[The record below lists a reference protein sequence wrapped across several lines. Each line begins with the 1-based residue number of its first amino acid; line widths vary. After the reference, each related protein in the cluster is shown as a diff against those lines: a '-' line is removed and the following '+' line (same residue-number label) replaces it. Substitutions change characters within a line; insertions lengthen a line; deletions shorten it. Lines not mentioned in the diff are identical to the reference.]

1 MGALQNSPLNPF
13 PCLPAGRHQ
22 GRGAFRLTGRFS
34 LSYLCF
40 KHLGENE
47 SVTKE
52 MKTQNR
58 LLSKEK
64 NSYVVSVI
72 GEDQVGIVSEVAQ
85 LLFKQG
91 LNIVDIEQTVIHSQF
106 TMVLLIQ
113 PLQPHFQPNQ
123 LRTNLNRLAK
133 KRGMNITMT
142 PLHEFKGL
150 RLAETKRPYVL
161 TLLGADRTGVVAAF
175 SSALAKHH
183 CNIERIKMIAR
194 GEFFAMEMWI
204 DLREA
209 NFSILS
215 RGLTAVAKKVGMD
228 IIAQPEHV
236 FKKRKKVIVFDMD
249 STIVDVEIID
259 EMAKL
264 AGVGKKVAAITERGM
279 RGEIKFSE
287 SLRKRVSFLKG
298 LRLKSLESI
307 ARTFKLTKGSEE
319 LILALKEM
327 GFKVAL
333 ISGGFSYFT
342 DVLKKRLGFDY
353 AFGNELEIKE
363 GRLTGRVKGRII
375 DAKRKAEVLDE
386 ICCKEGI
393 TRDEV
398 VAVGDGS
405 NDRIMVANAG
415 LGIAFNAK
423 EILKKVAD
431 GAITKNHIK
440 GVLYC
445 LGISDLDLKK

>member
-1 MGALQNSPLNPF
+1 
-13 PCLPAGRHQ
+13 
-22 GRGAFRLTGRFS
+22 
-34 LSYLCF
+34 
-40 KHLGENE
+40 
-47 SVTKE
+47 
-52 MKTQNR
+52 MKTHPHPP
-58 LLSKEK
+58 LEEK
-64 NSYVVSVI
+64 DFYVISVI
-72 GEDQVGIVSEVAQ
+72 GEDQVGIVSEVTQ
-85 LLFKQG
+85 LLFKQE

-113 PLQPHFQPNQ
+113 PLQPHFQLSQ
-123 LRTNLNRLAK
+123 LRTSLNRLAK
-133 KRGMNITMT
+133 KRAMNITMT

-150 RLAETKRPYVL
+150 RLAESKRPYVL
-161 TLLGADRTGVVAAF
+161 TLLGPDRAGVVAAF
-175 SSALAKHH
+175 SSTLAKHH

-209 NFSILS
+209 NFYILS
-215 RGLTAVAKKVGMD
+215 QDLTAVAKKIGMD

-249 STIVDVEIID
+249 STIVEGEMID

-264 AGVGKKVAAITERGM
+264 AGVGKKVAAITKRGM
-279 RGEIKFSE
+279 RGEIDFSE
-287 SLRKRVSFLKG
+287 SLHERVSFFRG
-298 LRLKSLESI
+298 LRIKSLESL

-319 LILALKEM
+319 LIAALKEM

-363 GRLTGRVKGRII
+363 GKLTGRIKGKII

-431 GAITKNHIK
+431 GAITRDHMK

-445 LGISDLDLKK
+445 LGITDLDLRK

>member
-1 MGALQNSPLNPF
+1 MMQ
-13 PCLPAGRHQ
+13 
-22 GRGAFRLTGRFS
+22 FRS
-34 LSYLCF
+34 LRQRKDL
-40 KHLGENE
+40 
-47 SVTKE
+47 
-52 MKTQNR
+52 
-58 LLSKEK
+58 
-64 NSYVVSVI
+64 YVVSII
-72 GEDQVGIVSEVAQ
+72 GEDRVGLVSKVTQ
-85 LLFKQG
+85 FLFNKG
-91 LNIVDIEQTVIHSQF
+91 FNIVDIEQTVIHSQF

-113 PLQPHFQPNQ
+113 SVR
-123 LRTNLNRLAK
+123 LRFHLGQVKRGLNDLAK
-133 KRGMNITMT
+133 RMDMKMTIT

-150 RLAETKRPYVL
+150 RLAETKKPYVL
-161 TLLGADRTGVVAAF
+161 TIVGSDRPGVVAAV
-175 SSALAKHH
+175 SSTLAEHH

-194 GEFFAMEMWI
+194 GEFLGMEMWI
-204 DLREA
+204 DLRNA
-209 NFSILS
+209 NLSLLRDDFSE
-215 RGLTAVAKKVGMD
+215 VARRTGMD
-228 IIAQPEHV
+228 IIVQPEST

-249 STIVDVEIID
+249 STIVDGEIID

-264 AGVGKKVAAITERGM
+264 AGVGKKVAAITKRGM
-279 RGEIKFSE
+279 RGEIEFSE
-287 SLRKRVSFLKG
+287 SLRRRVSFLKG
-298 LRLKSLESI
+298 LKIKSLESI

-342 DVLKKRLGFDY
+342 DILKKRLGFDY

-363 GRLTGRVKGRII
+363 GMLTGRINGRII

-386 ICCKEGI
+386 ICFKEGI

-431 GAITKNHIK
+431 GALTRDHMK

-445 LGISDLDLKK
+445 LGISDLDLRKGNGIVE

>member
-1 MGALQNSPLNPF
+1 MSGKLQSQSPLK
-13 PCLPAGRHQ
+13 G
-22 GRGAFRLTGRFS
+22 
-34 LSYLCF
+34 
-40 KHLGENE
+40 KD
-47 SVTKE
+47 
-52 MKTQNR
+52 
-58 LLSKEK
+58 
-64 NSYVVSVI
+64 SYVISVI
-72 GEDQVGIVSEVAQ
+72 GEDQVGIVSEVTQ

-91 LNIVDIEQTVIHSQF
+91 LNIIDIEQTVIHAQF

-113 PLQPHFQPNQ
+113 PLQPHFKQNQ
-123 LRTNLNRLAK
+123 LRTHLNQLAK

-150 RLAETKRPYVL
+150 RLAENKKPYVL
-161 TLLGADRTGVVAAF
+161 TLLGADRPGVVAAF
-175 SSALAKHH
+175 SATLAKHH

-209 NFSILS
+209 NFSNLIQDL
-215 RGLTAVAKKVGMD
+215 GTVAKKVGMD

-249 STIVDVEIID
+249 STIVDGEIID

-264 AGVGKKVAAITERGM
+264 AGVGKKVAAITEKGM
-279 RGEIKFSE
+279 RGEIDFPE
-287 SLRKRVSFLKG
+287 SLQRRVSLLKG
-298 LRLKSLESI
+298 LRIKNLESL

-353 AFGNELEIKE
+353 AFGNKLEMIGGK
-363 GRLTGRVKGRII
+363 LTGRIKGRII

-386 ICCKEGI
+386 ICRKEGI

-431 GAITKNHIK
+431 GAITKDHMK

-445 LGISDLDLKK
+445 LGISDLDLKRQDLE

>member
-1 MGALQNSPLNPF
+1 ME
-13 PCLPAGRHQ
+13 LP
-22 GRGAFRLTGRFS
+22 S
-34 LSYLCF
+34 LSRKKDL
-40 KHLGENE
+40 
-47 SVTKE
+47 
-52 MKTQNR
+52 
-58 LLSKEK
+58 
-64 NSYVVSVI
+64 YVISVI
-72 GEDQVGIVSEVAQ
+72 GEDQVGIVSEVTQ
-85 LLFKQG
+85 LLFRRG

-113 PLQPHFQPNQ
+113 PLRRHFQLSW
-123 LRTNLNRLAK
+123 LRTSVNRLAK
-133 KRGMNITMT
+133 RRGMRMTVT

-161 TLLGADRTGVVAAF
+161 TLLGPDRAGVVVAF
-175 SSALAKHH
+175 SQTLAKHR

-209 NFSILS
+209 SFPLLRQDLS
-215 RGLTAVAKKVGMD
+215 AVAKRIGMD
-228 IIAQPEHV
+228 IIAQPEHL

-249 STIVDVEIID
+249 STIVDGEIID
-259 EMAKL
+259 EMARL
-264 AGVGKKVAAITERGM
+264 AGVGKKVAAITEKGM
-279 RGEIKFSE
+279 RGEIDFSE

-298 LRLKSLESI
+298 LKMKSLESI
-307 ARTFKLTKGSEE
+307 AQTFKLTKGSEE
-319 LILALKEM
+319 LIVALKEM
-327 GFKVAL
+327 GFKIAL

-353 AFGNELEIKE
+353 AFGNELEMKE
-363 GRLTGRVKGRII
+363 GKLTGRLKGRVI
-375 DAKRKAEVLDE
+375 DAKRKAEVLDA
-386 ICCKEGI
+386 ICRKEGI

-405 NDRIMVANAG
+405 NDQIMVANAG

-431 GAITKNHIK
+431 GAITKDHMK

-445 LGISDLDLKK
+445 LGISDLDLRK

>member
-1 MGALQNSPLNPF
+1 M
-13 PCLPAGRHQ
+13 R
-22 GRGAFRLTGRFS
+22 
-34 LSYLCF
+34 
-40 KHLGENE
+40 
-47 SVTKE
+47 
-52 MKTQNR
+52 MKIQ
-58 LLSKEK
+58 LLSQGKDF
-64 NSYVVSVI
+64 YVISVI
-72 GEDQVGIVSEVAQ
+72 GKDQVGIVAEVTQ
-85 LLFKQG
+85 LLFKQD

-113 PLQPHFQPNQ
+113 PLRPRFQPNR
-123 LRTNLNRLAK
+123 LRTSLNQLSKR
-133 KRGMNITMT
+133 RGMRLTMT

-150 RLAETKRPYVL
+150 RLAETKKPYVL
-161 TLLGADRTGVVAAF
+161 TLLGPDRAGVVAAF
-175 SSALAKHH
+175 SSTLAKHH

-209 NFSILS
+209 NFSLL
-215 RGLTAVAKKVGMD
+215 RQDLAAVAKKIGMD
-228 IIAQPEHV
+228 IIAQTEHV

-249 STIVDVEIID
+249 STIVDGEIID
-259 EMAKL
+259 EMARL
-264 AGVGKKVAAITERGM
+264 AGVGKRVATITKKGM
-279 RGEIKFSE
+279 RGEIDFSE
-287 SLRKRVSFLKG
+287 SLQARVSLLKG
-298 LRLKSLESI
+298 LEIKNLESI
-307 ARTFKLTKGSEE
+307 AKTVKLTRGSEE
-319 LILALKEM
+319 LLAALKEM

-333 ISGGFSYFT
+333 ISGGFSFFT
-342 DVLKKRLGFDY
+342 DALKKRLGFDY

-375 DAKRKAEVLDE
+375 DARRKAEILDQ

-423 EILKKVAD
+423 EILNKVAD
-431 GAITKNHIK
+431 GAIKKDHMK

-445 LGISDLDLKK
+445 LGISDRDLTKPKRG

>member
-1 MGALQNSPLNPF
+1 
-13 PCLPAGRHQ
+13 
-22 GRGAFRLTGRFS
+22 
-34 LSYLCF
+34 
-40 KHLGENE
+40 
-47 SVTKE
+47 
-52 MKTQNR
+52 
-58 LLSKEK
+58 
-64 NSYVVSVI
+64 
-72 GEDQVGIVSEVAQ
+72 
-85 LLFKQG
+85 
-91 LNIVDIEQTVIHSQF
+91 
-106 TMVLLIQ
+106 
-113 PLQPHFQPNQ
+113 
-123 LRTNLNRLAK
+123 
-133 KRGMNITMT
+133 MT

-161 TLLGADRTGVVAAF
+161 TLLGPDRAGVVAAF

-194 GEFFAMEMWI
+194 GEFFAMEMWV

-209 NFSILS
+209 NFSLL
-215 RGLTAVAKKVGMD
+215 RQDLAAVAKKVGMD
-228 IIAQPEHV
+228 IIAQPEHI

-249 STIVDVEIID
+249 STIVEGEIID

-264 AGVGKKVAAITERGM
+264 AGVGKKVAAITEKGM
-279 RGEIKFSE
+279 RGEIDFSE
-287 SLRKRVSFLKG
+287 SLRARVSFLKG
-298 LRLKSLESI
+298 LRVKSLDSL
-307 ARTFKLTKGSEE
+307 AKTFKLTKGSEE
-319 LILALKEM
+319 LIAALREM
-327 GFKVAL
+327 GFKIAL

-386 ICCKEGI
+386 ICFKEGI

-431 GAITKNHIK
+431 GAITKDHMK

-445 LGISDLDLKK
+445 LGISDLDLKKGNGIME

>member
-1 MGALQNSPLNPF
+1 MKKQRHSPL
-13 PCLPAGRHQ
+13 
-22 GRGAFRLTGRFS
+22 
-34 LSYLCF
+34 
-40 KHLGENE
+40 
-47 SVTKE
+47 
-52 MKTQNR
+52 
-58 LLSKEK
+58 KEK
-64 NSYVVSVI
+64 DYYVISVI
-72 GEDQVGIVSEVAQ
+72 GEDQVGIVSEVTQ

-113 PLQPHFQPNQ
+113 PLRPHFQPNQ
-123 LRTNLNRLAK
+123 LRTNLNRLAGR
-133 KRGMNITMT
+133 RGMSITIT

-150 RLAETKRPYVL
+150 RLAETKRLYVL
-161 TLLGADRTGVVAAF
+161 TLLGTDRAGVVAAF

-194 GEFFAMEMWI
+194 GEFFAMEMLV

-209 NFSILS
+209 NFSLF
-215 RGLTAVAKKVGMD
+215 RQDLTTVAKKVGMD
-228 IIAQPEHV
+228 IIAQPEHI

-249 STIVDVEIID
+249 STIVDGEIID
-259 EMAKL
+259 ELAKL
-264 AGVGKKVAAITERGM
+264 AGVGEKVTAITERGM
-279 RGEIKFSE
+279 RGEINFSE
-287 SLRKRVSFLKG
+287 SLRRRVSFLKG
-298 LRLKSLESI
+298 LRIKSLESL

-319 LILALKEM
+319 LIGALKEM

-353 AFGNELEIKE
+353 AFGNELEMKE
-363 GRLTGRVKGRII
+363 GRLTGKIRGRII

-386 ICCKEGI
+386 ICHKEGI

-423 EILKKVAD
+423 EILKEVAD
-431 GAITKNHIK
+431 GAITKDHMK

-445 LGISDLDLKK
+445 LGISDRDLSSPLSPSRERERVRGR

>member
-1 MGALQNSPLNPF
+1 MQ
-13 PCLPAGRHQ
+13 
-22 GRGAFRLTGRFS
+22 LTS
-34 LSYLCF
+34 LSQ
-40 KHLGENE
+40 K
-47 SVTKE
+47 
-52 MKTQNR
+52 
-58 LLSKEK
+58 K
-64 NSYVVSVI
+64 NLYVISVI
-72 GEDQVGIVSEVAQ
+72 GEDQVGIVSEVTQ
-85 LLFKQG
+85 LLFKRG

-113 PLQPHFQPNQ
+113 PLRPRFQPGQ
-123 LRTNLNRLAK
+123 LRISLNRLAK
-133 KRGMNITMT
+133 SQGMSIAMT

-161 TLLGADRTGVVAAF
+161 TLLGPDRAGVVAAF
-175 SSALAKHH
+175 SSTLAKHH

-194 GEFFAMEMWI
+194 GEFLAMEMWA

-209 NFSILS
+209 NFSLL
-215 RGLTAVAKKVGMD
+215 RQDLTAVAKKVGMD
-228 IIAQPEHV
+228 IIVQAESV
-236 FKKRKKVIVFDMD
+236 FKRRKKVIVFDMD
-249 STIVDVEIID
+249 STIVEGEIID

-279 RGEIKFSE
+279 RGEIDFSQ
-287 SLRKRVSFLKG
+287 SLRARVSFLRG
-298 LRLKSLESI
+298 LRIKRLESI

-319 LILALKEM
+319 LIAALREM
-327 GFKVAL
+327 GFRIAL

-353 AFGNELEIKE
+353 AFGNELEVRE
-363 GRLTGRVKGRII
+363 GRLTGRIKGKMI

-386 ICCKEGI
+386 ICRKEGI

-423 EILKKVAD
+423 EILEKVAD
-431 GAITKNHIK
+431 GAITKDHMK

-445 LGISDLDLKK
+445 LGISDLDLKKPKMG

>member
-1 MGALQNSPLNPF
+1 MPIHPL
-13 PCLPAGRHQ
+13 LKKRD
-22 GRGAFRLTGRFS
+22 
-34 LSYLCF
+34 
-40 KHLGENE
+40 
-47 SVTKE
+47 
-52 MKTQNR
+52 
-58 LLSKEK
+58 
-64 NSYVVSVI
+64 SYVVSVI
-72 GEDQVGIVSEVAQ
+72 GEDQVGLVAEVTQ
-85 LLFKQG
+85 LLFKKG

-113 PLQPHFQPNQ
+113 PLRSHFQPGQ
-123 LRTNLNRLAK
+123 LRTILSRLAK
-133 KRGMNITMT
+133 RRGMSITMT

-161 TLLGADRTGVVAAF
+161 TLLGPDRAGVVAAF

-194 GEFFAMEMWI
+194 GEFFAMEMWV

-209 NFSILS
+209 NFSLL
-215 RGLTAVAKKVGMD
+215 RQDLAAVAKQVGMD
-228 IIAQPEHV
+228 IIAQPEHI

-249 STIVDVEIID
+249 STIVEGEIID

-264 AGVGKKVAAITERGM
+264 AGVGKKVAAITEKGM
-279 RGEIKFSE
+279 RGEIDFSE
-287 SLRKRVSFLKG
+287 SLRARVSFLKG
-298 LRLKSLESI
+298 LRVKSLDSL
-307 ARTFKLTKGSEE
+307 AKTFKLTKGSEE
-319 LILALKEM
+319 LIGALKEM

-353 AFGNELEIKE
+353 AFGNELGIKR
-363 GRLTGRVKGRII
+363 GRLTGRIKGKII
-375 DAKRKAEVLDE
+375 DAKRKAEVLDA
-386 ICCKEGI
+386 ICRKEGI

-423 EILKKVAD
+423 EVLRKVAD
-431 GAITKNHIK
+431 GAITKDHMK

-445 LGISDLDLKK
+445 LGISDLDLKKA

>member
-1 MGALQNSPLNPF
+1 MRMENQL
-13 PCLPAGRHQ
+13 
-22 GRGAFRLTGRFS
+22 FS
-34 LSYLCF
+34 
-40 KHLGENE
+40 
-47 SVTKE
+47 
-52 MKTQNR
+52 Q
-58 LLSKEK
+58 EK
-64 NSYVVSVI
+64 NFYVISVI
-72 GEDQVGIVSEVAQ
+72 GKDQVGIVSEVTQ

-106 TMVLLIQ
+106 TMVLLLQ
-113 PLQPHFQPNQ
+113 PLRIRFQPDS
-123 LRTNLNRLAK
+123 LRSSLNRLAK
-133 KRGMNITMT
+133 RRGMSITMT

-150 RLAETKRPYVL
+150 RLAEMKRPYVL
-161 TLLGADRTGVVAAF
+161 TLLGPDRTGVVAAF
-175 SSALAKHH
+175 SSSLAKHH

-209 NFSILS
+209 NFFLL
-215 RGLTAVAKKVGMD
+215 RQDLTAVAKKIGMD

-249 STIVDVEIID
+249 STIVDGEIID
-259 EMAKL
+259 EMARL
-264 AGVGKKVAAITERGM
+264 AGVGKKVATVTEKGM
-279 RGEIKFSE
+279 RGEIDFSK
-287 SLRKRVSFLKG
+287 SLRTRVSLLKG
-298 LRLKSLESI
+298 FRIKSLESI
-307 ARTFKLTKGSEE
+307 AKTVKLTKGSEE
-319 LILALKEM
+319 LIAALKEM

-333 ISGGFSYFT
+333 ISGGFNFFT

-353 AFGNELEIKE
+353 AFGNDLEIKE
-363 GRLTGRVKGRII
+363 GRLTGRIKGRII
-375 DAKRKAEVLDE
+375 DARRKAGLLDE

-431 GAITKNHIK
+431 GVITKDHMK

-445 LGISDLDLKK
+445 LGISDLDLTKSKMK